1 MILSRYFSR
10 PSLMALAMS
19 VSLAASAQTT
29 DRKLCDFETSGAYAS
44 IGAYDTWEAS
54 PFRNGTLPANVRVVD
69 NQLTNPDPVR
79 GFAPNPS
86 KKVLALQRSRFGSNT
101 FGALVGLKEPFA
113 QTKKKQYVHV
123 KIYSPKAGPAMLIGL
138 GNRDDRPSQSALTE
152 QFWSTASQQLVAN
165 QWNDAVFAVS
175 GANGITI
182 RNLLIVPDATSPHN
196 LAQDFAV
203 YIDDIVLS
211 GDPQPF
217 FTTSAKAGVK
227 TFAAGDRVALS
238 RGVDDLGG
246 GLNGDILLSD
256 GSAVTGKTAVCGK
269 PLGVKAVPAPGFRF
283 SKLVIRHGRNLDGEA
298 ENNWTETTVSASQ
311 FRNGEYT
318 IPASV
323 VDGDLRLVPYFSNTE
338 R

>member
-1 MILSRYFSR
+1 
-10 PSLMALAMS
+10 MALAMS

-69 NQLTNPDPVR
+69 NQLTNADPVR

-227 TFAAGDRVALS
+227 TFAAGDRVTLS